1 MDGMIKII
9 NSQEDS
15 NINVY
20 HEKLLKSDK
29 LFSKSYNIEIISKR
43 KVLVEATF
51 NFDLQNYELVIKTSD
66 FLTISVKFA
75 DILSLI
81 CPAEK
86 ETREI
91 FDQLIRNSKDP
102 KIGEI
107 LQGKKIG
114 NLNFFPIFTISKCDC
129 CGWIIC
135 KCKETIKERR
145 AKVK

>member
-9 NSQEDS
+9 NSQEES

-51 NFDLQNYELVIKTSD
+51 NLDLQNHELVITTSD

-81 CPAEK
+81 CPEEK
-86 ETREI
+86 DTSEI
-91 FDQLIRNSKDP
+91 FDQLLRNSKDQ
-102 KIGEI
+102 KTEET

-114 NLNFFPIFTISKCDC
+114 SLNFFPLFTVSKCDC